1 VRSPWQALANRLDR
15 LSSGWTI
22 LLAVALYAVYLGAVM
37 PAQSIESRG
46 YAGDWGGPDRH
57 FFYTPSELYEHVATW
72 GAAGRH
78 QYIRFRLG
86 LDIGFA
92 LTYAAF
98 LVTVTSVAIRRAW
111 PGDPGRR
118 QLSLVALVPM
128 GCDLLENA
136 LGIGL
141 VGAFPARLDPVAW
154 LAAGVTALKWTSLAL
169 AHAVMLYALA
179 AAGLARWQAS
189 RGTGPARRNQ

>member
-1 VRSPWQALANRLDR
+1 MNTRWQTLSNRLDR

-22 LLAVALYAVYLGAVM
+22 ALAIGVYALYLTSVM
-37 PAQSIESRG
+37 PAQSIESQA

-57 FFYTPSELYEHVATW
+57 FFYTPDELYAQVATW
-72 GAAGRH
+72 GATGRQ
-78 QYIRFRLG
+78 QYINFRLG

-98 LVTVTSVAIRRAW
+98 LITITSVATRRAW
-111 PGDPGRR
+111 PGDSQRR
-118 QLSLVALVPM
+118 CLNLVALVPM

-141 VGAFPARLDPVAW
+141 VAAFPSRLDPVAW
-154 LAAGVTALKWTSLAL
+154 MTAGVTALKWLSLAL
-169 AHAVMLYALA
+169 AHVVMLYALS
-179 AAGLARWQAS
+179 AAG
-189 RGTGPARRNQ
+189 RNMMSHR